1 MKHNPYDVSPPK
13 ESYRYWPSAQHC
25 LIETEHFVERLIFA
39 KQEIKEW
46 ERVVLEQ
53 LDKYLSQ
60 RDPMP
65 IDRLTKLRFLYG
77 QGWNI
82 PQTYEAI
89 KYHLKWKQEWPS
101 YKTLI
106 PLLHPVLCS
115 GGIYIYG
122 RDNRYRPSII
132 IRPERL
138 SQFPYQLHLA
148 IGYFM
153 LEFIQ
158 EVMFI
163 PGQIENWVLIIDL
176 KKFRTNDII
185 NHKKLIAELFTHYP
199 CRLGAI
205 YLLRGGKTVLGLNKL
220 LPQNT
225 LCKLKIIEKES
236 DMLNEFNPQQLEIRY
251 GGSAPNIKTFWPPVV
266 PATSFRAASD
276 SVQEFLSA
284 ISSYK
289 EYFPNPK
296 IYSDLSSLKASQ
308 AGERESFIS
317 NNDFKD
323 EVWQRLELVS
333 ASYSFMTME
342 HLKTQGDEERKEKVE
357 KGGRTD
363 EFLWVENK
371 KKFNSEEVT
380 GASSIRP
387 NKILKDESEMPFMSN
402 LCNGDCV
409 IT

>member
-1 MKHNPYDVSPPK
+1 MKHNPFDVSPPK
-13 ESYRYWPSAQHC
+13 ESYRYWPPQQYC

-39 KQEIKEW
+39 KQDLKEW

-77 QGWNI
+77 QGWSI
-82 PQTYEAI
+82 PQTYESL

-106 PLLHPVLCS
+106 PLLQPVLCS

-122 RDNRYRPSII
+122 RDNRYRPCIV

-138 SQFPYQLHLA
+138 SRFPYQLHLA
-148 IGYFM
+148 TGYFI

-163 PGQIENWVLIIDL
+163 PGQIENWVLIVDI
-176 KKFRTNDII
+176 KKFRTADII

-199 CRLGAI
+199 CRLGAM
-205 YLLRGGKTVLGLNKL
+205 YLLRGGKNVHGLNKF

-225 LCKLKIIEKES
+225 LCKLKVVEKEM

-266 PATSFRAASD
+266 PATSFRAAND

-284 ISSYK
+284 VSSYN
-289 EYFPNPK
+289 EYFTNPK
-296 IYSDLSSLKASQ
+296 INSDLSSLKASQ

-333 ASYSFMTME
+333 ASYSFLNME
-342 HLKTQGDEERKEKVE
+342 HLKTQGDEEKKEKGE
-357 KGGRTD
+357 ERARND
-363 EFLWVENK
+363 EHWGK
-371 KKFNSEEVT
+371 PKHKFNSEDAT
-380 GASSIRP
+380 GASSREP
-387 NKILKDESEMPFMSN
+387 NKILKDESEIPFM
-402 LCNGDCV
+402 CNMCNSDCL
-409 IT
+409 II